1 MIDFVDITF
10 FKLSWVKS
18 ILSSKILKIHN
29 SFKCHWLCR
38 ISYSIEQYIS
48 SSITVTVKNAKSVL
62 CVLIIIT
69 AALGR
74 KRCCQSWSSSC
85 SSSGRHG
92 CHSLDADPQTTKA
105 GHWCGVTKSLYK
117 SRHGRD
123 TGSLRTTTTSCWT
136 CCLGR
141 RRRIIWPRTAASSC
155 RTSDDLSQP
164 HDGLNAWTSTKST
177 WKIRRQT

>member
-1 MIDFVDITF
+1 MVHGWNQFQ
-10 FKLSWVKS
+10 K
-18 ILSSKILKIHN
+18 SKIMKKSKVQMSLM
-29 SFKCHWLCR
+29 CR
-38 ISYSIEQYIS
+38 NSYSIEQYIS

-62 CVLIIIT
+62 CVLIT

-74 KRCCQSWSSSC
+74 RRRCQSWSSSSC
-85 SSSGRHG
+85 SSSGHG

-123 TGSLRTTTTSCWT
+123 TGSLRTTTSCWT

-155 RTSDDLSQP
+155 RSDDLSQP
-164 HDGLNAWTSTKST
+164 HDGLNAWTSTRST

>member
-1 MIDFVDITF
+1 MGEIN
-10 FKLSWVKS
+10 SKS
-18 ILSSKILKIHN
+18 PKYWKNPKVQMSLM
-29 SFKCHWLCR
+29 CR
-38 ISYSIEQYIS
+38 NSYSIEQYIS

-62 CVLIIIT
+62 CVLIT

-74 KRCCQSWSSSC
+74 RRRCQSWSSSSSC

-123 TGSLRTTTTSCWT
+123 TGSLRTTTSCWT
-136 CCLGR
+136 CCLG

-155 RTSDDLSQP
+155 RSDDLSQP
-164 HDGLNAWTSTKST
+164 HDGLNAWTSTRST

>member
-1 MIDFVDITF
+1 M
-10 FKLSWVKS
+10 
-18 ILSSKILKIHN
+18 
-29 SFKCHWLCR
+29 
-38 ISYSIEQYIS
+38 
-48 SSITVTVKNAKSVL
+48 KNAKSVL

-164 HDGLNAWTSTKST
+164 HDGLNAWTELRRRAPEKSEDKTKRYRCSSASSPG
-177 WKIRRQT
+177 WNVYSKILKPKSAWLTTDWRHLFTYEIIEETVY